1 MTSHGKQLMQAVNM
15 ALDDEHPVDTKEQ
28 ALCILANIA
37 SGNSSKEFIMSNEEV
52 LKKLLNYMINSNVK
66 LQIASVFCVSNL
78 LWKEEDGAIKR
89 QAKLKDMGVK
99 SALKQLLHTQDTAL
113 FDRAKTALDQF
124 SNFH

>member
-1 MTSHGKQLMQAVNM
+1 MSTHGKQLMQAVNM
-15 ALDDEHPVDTKEQ
+15 ALDDENVAEIKEQ

-37 SGNSSKEFIMSNEEV
+37 SGNTSKEFIMSNEEV

-66 LQIASVFCVSNL
+66 LQIAAVFCISNL
-78 LWKEEDGAIKR
+78 LWKEEDGAAKR
-89 QAKLKDMGVK
+89 QAKLKEMGVK

-124 SNFH
+124 SNFP

>member
-1 MTSHGKQLMQAVNM
+1 MSSHGKQLMQAVNM
-15 ALDDEHPVDTKEQ
+15 ALDDEHPADIKEQ

-37 SGNSSKEFIMSNEEV
+37 SGNAAKEFIMSNEEV
-52 LKKLLNYMINSNVK
+52 LKKLLNYMIHSNVK

-78 LWKEEDGAIKR
+78 LWKEEDGAAKR